1 MIDATPTPAARL
13 ADRLGRRLDAMHG
26 RDRISAEFHRL
37 AIDVVGRAEHDELDA
52 AAKALLHRAMERAIF
67 RTETDIADRFIH
79 ELADALAETP
89 DDLFDRLARAE
100 LRRDM
105 GLD

>member
-1 MIDATPTPAARL
+1 MIDATPTSAASLANRL
-13 ADRLGRRLDAMHG
+13 ERRLDVVHG

-37 AIDVVGRAEHDELDA
+37 AIDVVGRAEHDELDP
-52 AAKALLHRAMERAIF
+52 AAKALLHHAMERAIL
-67 RTETDIADRFIH
+67 RTEIDVADRFIR

-100 LRRDM
+100 IRRDL